1 MNKIL
6 ITIYV
11 LSLNQS
17 YDMFLPI
24 TMQMTE
30 CMDLIQNTIKELSDD
45 MYEINEKPILYNEFD
60 GKIININNIV
70 KFSGLKNGCK
80 VLLK

>member
-60 GKIININNIV
+60 GKIINLNNIV